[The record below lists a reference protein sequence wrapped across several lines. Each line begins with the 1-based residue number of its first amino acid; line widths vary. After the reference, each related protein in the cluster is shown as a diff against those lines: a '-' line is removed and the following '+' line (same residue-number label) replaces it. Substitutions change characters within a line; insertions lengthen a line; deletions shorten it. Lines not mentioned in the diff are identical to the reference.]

1 MVLLRDVLCHLI
13 PACQI
18 FLQLPKLDSLYQEL
32 ANNMELRVLL
42 TGVSLKLKINLK
54 YSSINS
60 HGG

>member
-32 ANNMELRVLL
+32 ANNMEPSKPNTPVSNTL
-42 TGVSLKLKINLK
+42 TELE
-54 YSSINS
+54 
-60 HGG
+60 